1 MTKVRKLILKVERS
15 VNILYIIVCGFAK
28 AVPSQKLTLFG
39 RGLDVEKRGNLWL
52 KMMSPWKLKRNV
64 PSVILL

>member
-28 AVPSQKLTLFG
+28 AVPSQKLMLFG
-39 RGLDVEKRGNLWL
+39 GDLDVEKRGNLWL
-52 KMMSPWKLKRNV
+52 KMNSNLIPTAGTSHPGN
-64 PSVILL
+64 